1 MIAIRA
7 EIDRVASGEWPHADS
22 PSTTPPTRPRTCWSS

>member
-7 EIDRVASGEWPHADS
+7 EIDRVGERRMAAPTTTRCTTLRITADDV
-22 PSTTPPTRPRTCWSS
+22 